1 MAKRLHKSSKY
12 KGVTW
17 DKQYGQW
24 RAQVRVGNDV
34 RKLGRFNS
42 EFDAALQHDLFCVA
56 HNITGA
62 RLNFSRDELVLWAQV
77 TAGST
82 APQSETVSQ
91 ADAEPAGTAPE
102 TEPVQEHTVQPAQEQ
117 PAPVDPAPEPDPAP
131 AEPETIEQMLDRMLG
146 QDATLPPAADSPAEG
161 SQSTDTADP

>member
-1 MAKRLHKSSKY
+1 MVRRVHKSSKY

-17 DKQYGQW
+17 DKEYGQW

-34 RKLGRFNS
+34 RKLGRFNN

-77 TAGST
+77 TADST
-82 APQSETVSQ
+82 APQSENVSQ

-102 TEPVQEHTVQPAQEQ
+102 TEPVQEHTEQ
-117 PAPVDPAPEPDPAP
+117 PETGQ
-131 AEPETIEQMLDRMLG
+131 PETIEQMLARMLG
-146 QDATLPPAADSPAEG
+146 QDIQPAAADAPAED